1 MVNITINK
9 GKNRIPNKF
18 KQRVAEIQ
26 KLQED
31 DTVKTVAEFAREM
44 DVSVQTIYRR
54 LNKVKQ
60 INDEGLTVKKDGIT
74 YITVLGENALTGR
87 LTDVKQQDESVFNG
101 SDQINA
107 NRFNEIRQSD
117 NQHETNMFNGVKQ
130 SEVNTFNTTG
140 RAGVNSLENSGKSGV
155 DSLNR
160 VKHENGNVFNGVK
173 QANGNMFNSVEQA
186 NDDALN
192 NVKQLNADTFNDV
205 KQPVKHPESADIAYF
220 KEQNRILHEEL
231 VKEREHSRA
240 QADRLASLAEQLAE
254 LSRNNQ
260 ILLGAEQ
267 SRTNPALLS
276 TGEQSAEVE
285 EQPVR
290 KKGFWNLFKK
300 Q

>member
-1 MVNITINK
+1 
-9 GKNRIPNKF
+9 
-18 KQRVAEIQ
+18 
-26 KLQED
+26 
-31 DTVKTVAEFAREM
+31 VKTVAEFAREM

-107 NRFNEIRQSD
+107 NTFNEIRQSD
-117 NQHETNMFNGVKQ
+117 NQHATNMFNGVKQ
-130 SEVNTFNTTG
+130 SEVNMFNATG
-140 RAGVNSLENSGKSGV
+140 QVDVNSLGNSGKSGV

-160 VKHENGNVFNGVK
+160 VKHENGNMFNGV
-173 QANGNMFNSVEQA
+173 EQT
-186 NDDALN
+186 NDGALN
-192 NVKQLNADTFNDV
+192 NVKQLNVDTFNDV